1 MCGKPGEARV
11 PDRSGKRLTLNLHQS
26 LVTFWRPPAN
36 TGVIC
41 EVIAIAFETTD
52 NEIIA
57 TRMPAKG
64 FFEQTMKPIPST
76 LLLALTLTTA
86 SFGGPLQKE
95 QVGSDAKW
103 LLHLD
108 LDKLRSSKVGTYFT
122 RQVLEQKLS
131 QPKADLKRD
140 LDFDLDLN
148 KISSITAY
156 GTDYGSKP
164 DANGVLVI
172 KTTLDVGK
180 VLDAA
185 IEKFFPNGESGG
197 GIKKTQ
203 QGSAVLYSINDDVFV
218 TIFPGDLV
226 VVAKSR
232 APIQKASEVLA
243 GKLAN
248 LTSGKAFSGFPDVQK
263 AFFFLGIAEAFNAD
277 VPIPPQANV
286 LKMADGGRVVL
297 GENAGR
303 LFLNLALKAKNSE
316 VVTQIQQ
323 VIQGLVALAS
333 LSKAENK
340 DLMQLVQS
348 AKVSADEN
356 MVSLTL
362 EFPVERA
369 IEKLS
374 EEKNKHEDRSSA
386 DSDKKQEKKDE

>member
-1 MCGKPGEARV
+1 
-11 PDRSGKRLTLNLHQS
+11 
-26 LVTFWRPPAN
+26 
-36 TGVIC
+36 
-41 EVIAIAFETTD
+41 
-52 NEIIA
+52 
-57 TRMPAKG
+57 
-64 FFEQTMKPIPST
+64 MKPFTST
-76 LLLALTLTTA
+76 LVLALAITTA
-86 SFGGPLQKE
+86 TFGGPLQKE

-108 LDKLRSSKVGTYFT
+108 LDKFRSSQVGTYFT

-131 QPKADLKRD
+131 QPKADLKREFN
-140 LDFDLDLN
+140 FDLDVS

-180 VLDAA
+180 ALDAA
-185 IEKFFPNGESGG
+185 IEKFSPNAGDGQG

-203 QGSAVLYSINDDVFV
+203 QGSTVRYSVNDDVFV
-218 TIFPGDLV
+218 TIHPGNLV
-226 VVAKSR
+226 VVAKSP
-232 APIQKASEVLA
+232 APNQKASEVLS
-243 GKLAN
+243 GKSAN
-248 LTSGKAFSGFPDVQK
+248 LASGKAFSGFPDVQK
-263 AFFFLGIAEAFNAD
+263 AFFFLGIAEAFNSD

-286 LKMADGGRVVL
+286 LKMADGGRLVL
-297 GENAGR
+297 GENADR
-303 LFLNLALKAKNSE
+303 LFLNVALKAKNSE

-340 DLMQLVQS
+340 DLMQLAQS

-356 MVSLTL
+356 IVSLSL

-374 EEKNKHEDRSSA
+374 EEKGRRDDRSSA
-386 DSDKKQEKKDE
+386 DFDKKQEKKDE

>member
-1 MCGKPGEARV
+1 
-11 PDRSGKRLTLNLHQS
+11 
-26 LVTFWRPPAN
+26 
-36 TGVIC
+36 
-41 EVIAIAFETTD
+41 
-52 NEIIA
+52 
-57 TRMPAKG
+57 
-64 FFEQTMKPIPST
+64 MKPFTSA
-76 LLLALTLTTA
+76 LVLALAIPTA
-86 SFGGPLQKE
+86 TFGGPLQKE

-108 LDKLRSSKVGTYFT
+108 LDQFRSSKVGTYFT
-122 RQVLEQKLS
+122 KQILEEKLS
-131 QPKADLKRD
+131 QPKADLMRE
-140 LDFDLDLN
+140 LNFDLDAS

-185 IEKFFPNGESGG
+185 MEKFSPNAEAQG

-203 QGSAVLYSINDDVFV
+203 QGSSVLYSVNDDVFV
-218 TIFPGDLV
+218 TIHPGKLI

-232 APIQKASEVLA
+232 KPIDKASEVLS
-243 GKLAN
+243 GKSAN
-248 LTSGKAFSGFPDVQK
+248 LTSGKAFSGFPDMQK
-263 AFFFLGIAEAFNAD
+263 AFFFLGIAEAFNSD

-286 LKMADGGRVVL
+286 LKMADGGRLVL
-297 GENAGR
+297 GENADR
-303 LFLNLALKAKNSE
+303 LFLNVALKAKNSE

-340 DLMQLVQS
+340 DLMQLAQS

-356 MVSLTL
+356 LVSLSL

-374 EEKNKHEDRSSA
+374 EEQHGHDGRSSA
-386 DSDKKQEKKDE
+386 DSARKPEKKDE

>member
-1 MCGKPGEARV
+1 MKPFTSA
-11 PDRSGKRLTLNLHQS
+11 
-26 LVTFWRPPAN
+26 LVLAL
-36 TGVIC
+36 
-41 EVIAIAFETTD
+41 AIATT
-52 NEIIA
+52 
-57 TRMPAKG
+57 T
-64 FFEQTMKPIPST
+64 
-76 LLLALTLTTA
+76 
-86 SFGGPLQKE
+86 FGGPLQKE

-108 LDKLRSSKVGTYFT
+108 LDKFRASKVGTYFT

-131 QPKADLKRD
+131 QPKADLKREFN
-140 LDFDLDLN
+140 FDLDIS

-172 KTTLDVGK
+172 KTTLDVEK
-180 VLDAA
+180 ALDSA
-185 IEKFFPNGESGG
+185 IEKLSANAGEGQG

-203 QGSAVLYSINDDVFV
+203 QGSTVRYSINDDVFV
-218 TIFPGDLV
+218 TLHPGNLV

-232 APIQKASEVLA
+232 EPNQKASEVLA
-243 GKLAN
+243 GKSAN

-263 AFFFLGIAEAFNAD
+263 AFFFLGVAEAFNAD

-286 LKMADGGRVVL
+286 LKMADGGRLVL
-297 GENAGR
+297 GENADR
-303 LFLNLALKAKNSE
+303 LFLNVALKAKSSE

-333 LSKAENK
+333 LSKTENK
-340 DLMQLVQS
+340 DLMQLAQS
-348 AKVSADEN
+348 ARVSADEN
-356 MVSLTL
+356 LVSLNL

-374 EEKNKHEDRSSA
+374 EENRHNDRSNA
-386 DSDKKQEKKDE
+386 NSDKKKKDD